1 MGIIDR
7 VVVVALLVVLVSVV
21 HVAVFPEVDGSFQRK
36 RWKNFEIPQ
45 R

>member
-21 HVAVFPEVDGSFQRK
+21 DVAVFPEVNGSFQRNRNSGRK
-36 RWKNFEIPQ
+36 Y
-45 R
+45 